1 MPEQNRMAERAGHAA
16 IGYSVIRQSVQ
27 HWLANTATRIGV
39 RLYIIAVGG
48 NQVNGY
54 HPVQRL
60 AIFVKCPHVTDV
72 SGLLILN
79 REQATS

>member
-1 MPEQNRMAERAGHAA
+1 MLPLGIARSVNQASIGWPIQLPE
-16 IGYSVIRQSVQ
+16 
-27 HWLANTATRIGV
+27 LAFGW
-39 RLYIIAVGG
+39 IAVGG